1 MYNTTSAS
9 NQSVIKLIIP
19 IVKENQVLR
28 KKFIIMAIVFFI
40 AINTF
45 IAHAESPAAAA
56 LPSNEGIVVSSIDT
70 TGYTYIELANGNKTF
85 WIAAP
90 STKVKNGDHLRF
102 VESMSMHNFTSKT
115 LNRTFDRVI
124 FVTSTQAKSNP

>member
-1 MYNTTSAS
+1 MLN
-9 NQSVIKLIIP
+9 KLSIWL
-19 IVKENQVLR
+19 V
-28 KKFIIMAIVFFI
+28 VFFLGVTNVI
-40 AINTF
+40 TVQ
-45 IAHAESPAAAA
+45 AESAPAMTA

-70 TGYTYIELANGNKTF
+70 TGYTYIELANGGKTF

-115 LNRTFDRVI
+115 LNRTFDRLI
-124 FVTSTQAKSNP
+124 FVTSTKVKVNP

>member
-1 MYNTTSAS
+1 M
-9 NQSVIKLIIP
+9 
-19 IVKENQVLR
+19 LR
-28 KKFIIMAIVFFI
+28 KKFATIII
-40 AINTF
+40 ALSMTMS
-45 IAHAESPAAAA
+45 ALAVQAESGSAA

-70 TGYTYIELANGNKTF
+70 AGYTYIELTNNGKAF

-90 STKVKNGDHLRF
+90 TTKVKNGDHLRF

-124 FVTSTQAKSNP
+124 FVTSTQVRTNP

>member
-1 MYNTTSAS
+1 MLR
-9 NQSVIKLIIP
+9 IKITIL
-19 IVKENQVLR
+19 
-28 KKFIIMAIVFFI
+28 AITFFV
-40 AINTF
+40 AVNALT
-45 IAHAESPAAAA
+45 AHAESPAVTA

-70 TGYTYIELANGNKTF
+70 TGYTYIELTNGNKTF

-124 FVTSTQAKSNP
+124 FVTSTQVKVNP